1 MTPVALDLD
10 AGHERSQRRP
20 DLPDNAK
27 VDLGWTTP
35 TESNN
40 SYFTIE
46 RSKDG
51 VNFEFLQKISSA
63 ALNGNSTVALNY
75 TAQDLN
81 PYTGVSFYRLRQ
93 TDLDGNSTY
102 STVVSVSFDKK
113 KALSVYP
120 NPSKGTLY
128 ISGATGETS
137 LKVEWFDISGRSLS
151 QQIVPV
157 QGGLATLNTQFNN
170 GIYLLKITSSDGSF
184 KGQNVIIMK

>member
-1 MTPVALDLD
+1 
-10 AGHERSQRRP
+10 
-20 DLPDNAK
+20 
-27 VDLGWTTP
+27 
-35 TESNN
+35 
-40 SYFTIE
+40 
-46 RSKDG
+46 
-51 VNFEFLQKISSA
+51 
-63 ALNGNSTVALNY
+63 LNGNSAVALNY
-75 TAQDLN
+75 TAQDVN

-128 ISGATGETS
+128 ISGAVNETS
-137 LKVEWFDISGRSLS
+137 LKVEWFDISGRALL

-157 QGGLATLNTQFNN
+157 QSGLATLNTQFNN

-184 KGQNVIIMK
+184 KLQNVIIMK